1 MCGIIIVGYYMIT
14 EVGPL
19 ARSYNKLWKLM
30 IDKKINKT
38 QLCKAAGITTNA
50 MAKLG
55 RDESVPLETL
65 EKICIVLGCTID
77 DIVEIST
84 ENNT

>member
-1 MCGIIIVGYYMIT
+1 MIT
-14 EVGPL
+14 EVSPL

-55 RDESVPLETL
+55 RDESVSLETL
-65 EKICIVLGCTID
+65 EKICAVLDCSLD
-77 DIVEIST
+77 DIVEIHEESG
-84 ENNT
+84 NK

>member
-1 MCGIIIVGYYMIT
+1 M
-14 EVGPL
+14 

-30 IDKKINKT
+30 IDKKMNKT
-38 QLCKAAGITTNA
+38 QLRTAAKISSNA

-65 EKICIVLGCTID
+65 EKICEAFVTA
-77 DIVEIST
+77 IST
-84 ENNT
+84 LCSKR

>member
-1 MCGIIIVGYYMIT
+1 MIT
-14 EVGPL
+14 EVVPL

-65 EKICIVLGCTID
+65 EKICIVLNCTID
-77 DIVEIST
+77 DIVEFNQSDG
-84 ENNT
+84 EK

>member
-1 MCGIIIVGYYMIT
+1 M
-14 EVGPL
+14 

-38 QLCKAAGITTNA
+38 QLCKAAHVSTNA

-55 RDESVPLETL
+55 RDESVPIETL
-65 EKICIVLGCTID
+65 EKICMVLDCSIE
-77 DIVEIST
+77 DIIEFNGK
-84 ENNT
+84 EK